1 VGTDCVFNRTAPQLS
16 KIRVVVVSSHHYV
29 VVGRLNGHV
38 LLLNYVDWMF
48 HRAAAGSR

>member
-1 VGTDCVFNRTAPQLS
+1 
-16 KIRVVVVSSHHYV
+16 V

-48 HRAAAGSR
+48 HRAAAGNR